1 MINPNIIIEGIEI
14 EKKEKTKEELEQ
26 ELKRL
31 NEFYH
36 EELKRKDKII
46 EELRE
51 SNTLLLKASLKSSE
65 KINDLSDALKKSL
78 RDKKKV

>member
-1 MINPNIIIEGIEI
+1 MEV
-14 EKKEKTKEELEQ
+14 KKEKTKEDLEQ

-36 EELKRKDKII
+36 EELRRKDKLI
-46 EELRE
+46 EELKE

-78 RDKKKV
+78 KDNKKV

>member
-1 MINPNIIIEGIEI
+1 MEV
-14 EKKEKTKEELEQ
+14 KKEKTKEELEQ

-36 EELKRKDKII
+36 EELRRKDSLI

-78 RDKKKV
+78 RDNKKV

>member
-1 MINPNIIIEGIEI
+1 MEV
-14 EKKEKTKEELEQ
+14 KKEKTKEELEQ

-36 EELKRKDKII
+36 EELRRKDKLI

>member
-1 MINPNIIIEGIEI
+1 
-14 EKKEKTKEELEQ
+14 
-26 ELKRL
+26 L

-36 EELKRKDKII
+36 EELRRKDKLI
-46 EELRE
+46 EELKE

-65 KINDLSDALKKSL
+65 KINDLSDALKKSM

>member
-1 MINPNIIIEGIEI
+1 MEV
-14 EKKEKTKEELEQ
+14 KKEKTKEELEQ

-36 EELKRKDKII
+36 EELSRKDKLI

-78 RDKKKV
+78 RDNKKV